1 MGRVIIG
8 VCGGT
13 GSGKTTLSKK
23 IYDEFQ
29 DKAVLVGMDNYYKNN
44 ADMCLSERAKVNYD
58 HPDAFDTELLIKQL
72 TELKNGR
79 FIDMPLYD
87 YSTHSRKNET
97 VRVESKDI
105 IIIEGILLFENLKL
119 VNLLDIKIFVDT
131 DADVRILRR
140 IMRDVKERGRTL
152 DSVVMQYLTTVKP
165 MHEQFIEPYKRRADI
180 IVPEGGH
187 NSVALD
193 VIINSI
199 YNKLGT

>member
-13 GSGKTTLSKK
+13 GSGKTTLSQK
-23 IYDEFQ
+23 IYDAFQ
-29 DKAVLVGMDNYYKNN
+29 DKAILVGMDNYYKDNEE
-44 ADMCLSERAKVNYD
+44 MSLSERAKVNYD
-58 HPDAFDTELLIKQL
+58 HPDAFDTDLLIKQL
-72 TELKNGR
+72 TDLKNGLSV
-79 FIDMPLYD
+79 DMPLYD
-87 YSTHSRKNET
+87 YSTHSRKKET
-97 VRVESKDI
+97 LRLDSKDI
-105 IIIEGILLFENLKL
+105 IIIEGILLFENLNL

-187 NSVALD
+187 NTVALD
-193 VIINSI
+193 VIISSV
-199 YNKLGT
+199 YNKLNN